1 MRWWTEKTLMEM
13 YRMATAD
20 KHGFLFVNLLNER
33 EQMFYKGFDQRFVL
47 SELNETAPRQAPSR
61 LCQPSYAL
69 W

>member
-33 EQMFYKGFDQRFVL
+33 DQMFYKNFDQRFVL
-47 SELNETAPRQAPSR
+47 SE
-61 LCQPSYAL
+61 
-69 W
+69 